1 MDRTGALS
9 SYMLLSGFP
18 VIAGVEPTDQT
29 MPMLAHTHMQ
39 IIRLA
44 DLLGHEEPRPRIET
58 DFVHEVGIDDAH
70 RGSYT
75 SRRGKMAGIPSVQK
89 RFSAESLSQA
99 IRMASTP
106 NSSHRQ

>member
-44 DLLGHEEPRPRIET
+44 DLLGHEEPRP
-58 DFVHEVGIDDAH
+58 A
-70 RGSYT
+70 
-75 SRRGKMAGIPSVQK
+75 
-89 RFSAESLSQA
+89 
-99 IRMASTP
+99 
-106 NSSHRQ
+106 